1 MSITIGIFVGST
13 YGNTEAAAEEIAGLL
28 NARAGVGIE
37 LANVKDD
44 GCGAM
49 TGYELLILGC
59 STWHDGKLQDDWEDC
74 ISELQKLNLSG
85 KTIALF
91 GAGDQEGYANSFQ
104 DALGILG
111 TDLRAMGAK
120 LVGFTSTD
128 GYTFN
133 ESRGVE
139 SGKFMGLALD
149 FDHQEELNTSRIS
162 AWVDQLILEMKL
174 QAPVAA

>member
-1 MSITIGIFVGST
+1 MSITVGIFVGST
-13 YGNTEAAAEEIAGLL
+13 YGNTEAAAEDIAGLL

-49 TGYELLILGC
+49 TTYEYLILGC
-59 STWHDGKLQDDWEDC
+59 STWHDGQLQDDWEDC
-74 ISELQKLNLSG
+74 ISELQTLDLNG
-85 KTIALF
+85 KVIALF

-111 TDLRAMGAK
+111 ADLRARGAK
-120 LVGFTSTD
+120 LVGFTGTN

-139 SGKFMGLALD
+139 DGKFMGLALD
-149 FDHQEELNTSRIS
+149 FDHQEELNPSRIG
-162 AWVDQLILEMKL
+162 AWVDQLIVEMNL
-174 QAPVAA
+174 RELVAA